1 MKSKPPKMISISG
14 LSLIRVRASLD
25 LPAAFIPTML
35 VVTTMTMNRPLR
47 AVWPAASVPGTRAVK
62 YWAKATGNT
71 ERESHSASRSAHPIM
86 KPGKGE
92 DTAVTNAYGP
102 PTLGRAITQ

>member
-47 AVWPAASVPGTRAVK
+47 AVWPAASVPGTRGVS
-62 YWAKATGNT
+62 TG
-71 ERESHSASRSAHPIM
+71 EGHREHR
-86 KPGKGE
+86 KGE
-92 DTAVTNAYGP
+92 P
-102 PTLGRAITQ
+102 FRQ